1 MRLLLDTH
9 ALLFWVYEPS
19 RLGASARRSLADREN
34 QVFWSVASTWEVAI
48 KVGLGKLTLD
58 GPVSEVIP
66 TELLRNGFSL
76 LPIDHAHVLAVS
88 DLPRHH
94 GDPFDRLLV
103 AQARAEGLDL
113 VTADARIAAY
123 DVAIV
128 W

>member
-1 MRLLLDTH
+1 M
-9 ALLFWVYEPS
+9 
-19 RLGASARRSLADREN
+19 ASS
-34 QVFWSVASTWEVAI
+34 WEVAI
-48 KVGLGKLTLD
+48 KIGLGKLTLD
-58 GPVSEVIP
+58 RPAAEVIP

-103 AQARAEGLDL
+103 AQARTEGLSL
-113 VTADARIAAY
+113 VTADGRLSAY
-123 DVAIV
+123 GVPIV